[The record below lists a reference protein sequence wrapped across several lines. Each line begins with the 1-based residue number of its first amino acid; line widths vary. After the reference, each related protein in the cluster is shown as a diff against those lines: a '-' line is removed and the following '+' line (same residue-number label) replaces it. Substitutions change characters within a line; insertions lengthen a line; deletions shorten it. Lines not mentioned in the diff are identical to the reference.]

1 MRVLLTLLPALA
13 LAQTPPATT
22 PAAGTTPTTT
32 TAPATPTTPA
42 KKAATPAKKSPAA
55 APPGAKSPTAA
66 KSPAAATS
74 PAGTATPK
82 PATAGRGA
90 ASAKPAPKPVAPPPP
105 APLIT
110 DDDKTIY
117 AIGLSIGQSLSMF
130 NLTPPEV
137 EVLKRALS
145 DSVAGKPEVEL
156 SQWGPKIQP
165 LATSRA
171 AAVAEKQKAASAAY
185 LSMAATQPG
194 SVKTASGLVYTEIT
208 VGTGESPKATDTVKV
223 HYRGTLVNGTE
234 FDSSYKRNEP
244 TQFPLNGVIKCWTEG
259 VQRMKVGG
267 KSRLACPSDIAYGDQ
282 GHPPIIPGGS
292 ALIFEIELLEIVAA
306 K

>member
-42 KKAATPAKKSPAA
+42 KKATTPTKKSPAA
-55 APPGAKSPTAA
+55 ATTTA
-66 KSPAAATS
+66 KSPAAAKS

-105 APLIT
+105 APLVT

-137 EVLKRALS
+137 EILKRALS

-156 SQWGPKIQP
+156 SKWGPKIQP

-267 KSRLACPSDIAYGDQ
+267 KSRLACPSDIAYGDA
-282 GHPPIIPGGS
+282 GHPPTIPGGS
-292 ALIFEIELLEIVAA
+292 ALIFEIELLEIVAP